1 MRVRKPFF
9 KLYGLKKRFA
19 ISIVLTAVLC
29 GAVFAGLYYS
39 VDYFLSNYFEQSDFE
54 EIHIQKQGASLQKFV
69 TEQQISSKDLQKLKK
84 WENRQPVILLELYR
98 GDSCIYSSIYDIEKD
113 TDRDLDYEWTQEDH
127 KVKLMLVDEE
137 VEAVLYSDF
146 TYQYYVLGAACS
158 LVISLILF
166 LLLFL
171 HSTQKLIRYICR
183 LNEEVQILEGGN
195 MEYQVSVEGNDEITD
210 LARSM
215 NRMRIAFQ
223 QQIEAEQRLHESN
236 KRLITEMSH
245 DLRTPLTSMMLYLEI
260 LRSHHYKSDAE
271 LQNYLEKMDAKAHH
285 MKLISDHLFE
295 YSMDNELPAEKKQ
308 EPLTMEQAFEKAVED
323 FAEELTAR
331 GFQVFSELTWNS
343 CFVQVKSEYIHRIFE
358 NIISNIAKYADPAA
372 EVRIDTINA
381 SSFCGFSVLNSCSPC
396 KEPAESNGVGIGS
409 INTMIRQMGGTCSVE
424 QTDTFFEITLL
435 FPKR

>member
-29 GAVFAGLYYS
+29 GAVFAGVYYS

-215 NRMRIAFQ
+215 
-223 QQIEAEQRLHESN
+223 
-236 KRLITEMSH
+236 
-245 DLRTPLTSMMLYLEI
+245 
-260 LRSHHYKSDAE
+260 
-271 LQNYLEKMDAKAHH
+271 
-285 MKLISDHLFE
+285 
-295 YSMDNELPAEKKQ
+295 
-308 EPLTMEQAFEKAVED
+308 
-323 FAEELTAR
+323 
-331 GFQVFSELTWNS
+331 
-343 CFVQVKSEYIHRIFE
+343 
-358 NIISNIAKYADPAA
+358 AD
-372 EVRIDTINA
+372 ERY
-381 SSFCGFSVLNSCSPC
+381 
-396 KEPAESNGVGIGS
+396 
-409 INTMIRQMGGTCSVE
+409 
-424 QTDTFFEITLL
+424 
-435 FPKR
+435 